1 MLKVLLTS
9 LGPIVTSLSSTSDRG
24 TFKLFR
30 CEIALKDDIGE
41 TTKSSVTM
49 YIDGPFIYS
58 PEFDDFEEEN
68 LGSTKFK
75 GTLLPLHVVIAAAVV
90 VETS

>member
-1 MLKVLLTS
+1 
-9 LGPIVTSLSSTSDRG
+9 
-24 TFKLFR
+24 
-30 CEIALKDDIGE
+30 
-41 TTKSSVTM
+41 M